1 VWNIAFKTLIADRG
15 KVLTALVGVVFSIVL
30 VNIQGG
36 LFVGLI
42 RKASL
47 LIDQGDADIWV
58 GHKKM
63 TNVDFAHD
71 IPRSW
76 GQRIRAIDG
85 VDRAEPYIVGHN
97 VMTMPDGGF
106 EDVLVVG
113 CDPAS
118 RLGGVNRKSCP
129 QVDRLREADGVLVDV
144 YDAHKLGSPQVGD
157 VREIGQKRARVVG
170 FTEGVLGF
178 LVTPYVFTTLDRA
191 SGYLHKPAG
200 RVSYFLV
207 QVEPGA
213 DAQAVCDRIRQR
225 LPDAEAFTRD
235 RYSFESIKY
244 WLSRTGLGIS
254 FGASTL
260 LGLAV
265 GLVIVAQTLYASVLD
280 RLTEIGA
287 LKAIGARESQIF
299 GLILR
304 QAIVLAVVGATI
316 GMLLVAGA
324 QAMFTTPRAP
334 IAIPWQM
341 AAGSCGLIAVI
352 CLTAAMLPYL
362 RVQRIDPAMV
372 LQG

>member
-1 VWNIAFKTLIADRG
+1 MWTIAVKTLIADRG
-15 KVLTALVGVVFSIVL
+15 KVLTALVGVIFSIVL
-30 VNIQGG
+30 VNVQGG

-47 LIDQGDADIWV
+47 LVDQGDADIWV

-63 TNVDFAHD
+63 NNVDFPHD

-76 GQRIRAIDG
+76 EHRIRAVAG
-85 VDRAEPYIVGHN
+85 VKRAEPYLCGHSI
-97 VMTMPDGGF
+97 MTLPDGGF
-106 EDVLVVG
+106 EQVLVVG

-118 RLGGVNRKSCP
+118 LLGGVNRQSSRD
-129 QVDRLREADGVLVDV
+129 VDRMREADGILIDK
-144 YDAHKLGSPQVGD
+144 YDAHKIGNPGIGD
-157 VREIGQKRARVVG
+157 IREIGRSRARVVG
-170 FTEGVLGF
+170 FTEGILGF
-178 LVTPYVFTTLDRA
+178 LVTPYVFTTIDRA
-191 SGYLHKPAG
+191 AEYLHKPSEN
-200 RVSYFLV
+200 VSYFLV
-207 QVEPGA
+207 QIDEGVDPRE
-213 DAQAVCDRIRQR
+213 VCDRIRQR
-225 LPDAEAFTRD
+225 VPDAEAYTRD
-235 RYSFESIKY
+235 EYAWETISY

-280 RLTEIGA
+280 RISEIGA
-287 LKAIGARESQIF
+287 LKAIGARESQIM

-304 QAIVLAVVGATI
+304 QAIILALAGATV
-316 GMLLVAGA
+316 GMLLVAGV
-324 QAMFTTPRAP
+324 QALFTSPRAP
-334 IAIPWQM
+334 ISIPWEI

-352 CLTAAMLPYL
+352 CLFASLLPYL